1 VIHAVADASVAV
13 KWFLPPTEAE
23 RDHDRA
29 VALLQGVKSGHV
41 VLREPPHWLAEVAAV
56 LSRLAPASARQ
67 NIEDLWA
74 MRIPVMETPEIY
86 VTASKLAVSLNQH
99 LFDTLYH
106 AIALLSP
113 DCTLVTADERYY
125 RKAHKEGSITLL
137 RDFQR
142 TGEERGA

>member
-1 VIHAVADASVAV
+1 MIYAVADASVAL

-29 VALLQGVKSGHV
+29 VALLQGVKSGQV

-67 NIEDLWA
+67 SIEDLCA
-74 MRIPVMETPEIY
+74 LRIPVVETAEIY
-86 VTASKLAVSLNQH
+86 VTASKLAVSLDQH

-106 AIALLSP
+106 AVALASP

-125 RKAHKEGSITLL
+125 VKARKEGSIALL
-137 RDFQR
+137 RDFNASGQ
-142 TGEERGA
+142 ERDA

>member
-23 RDHDRA
+23 QDHDQA
-29 VALLQGVKSGHV
+29 VALLQGVKSGRIA
-41 VLREPPHWLAEVAAV
+41 LREPPHWLAEVAAV
-56 LSRLAPASARQ
+56 LTRLAPASARQ
-67 NIEDLWA
+67 DIENLWA

-86 VTASKLAVSLNQH
+86 VAASKLAVLLDQH

-106 AIALLSP
+106 AVALLGT

-125 RKAHKEGSITLL
+125 RKARKEGSIKLL
-137 RDFQR
+137 SDFEP
-142 TGEERGA
+142 TGEERGT